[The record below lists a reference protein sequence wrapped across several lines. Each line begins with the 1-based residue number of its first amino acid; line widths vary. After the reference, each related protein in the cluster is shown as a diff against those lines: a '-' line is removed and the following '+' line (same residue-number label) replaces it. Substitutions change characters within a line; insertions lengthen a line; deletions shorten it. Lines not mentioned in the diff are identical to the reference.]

1 MRVLLLT
8 GKLARPILEE
18 AIKGYE
24 DQITIISLDY
34 PVASLMSMR
43 YILEKLKARKDEISS
58 YDYLILPGLVYG
70 DAKILEKELGVRTYK
85 GTENAWDVGKA
96 IEALRKGIELS
107 TIYPA
112 DVILKSN
119 FKEEIEATLRK
130 AEEKALYSFDI
141 GLKVPLRPPP
151 FRIFLELN
159 PSSPL
164 DKWIEEVER
173 TRNFVDAYV
182 VGFPVGFNDID
193 EVRRRVKAIKDIAP
207 VIGIDSDSPYL
218 LKEGIKGG
226 ASIVFNLNE
235 TNVYDLE
242 DFRKDAAF
250 VVAPFTTENRAQET
264 LEIVKK
270 AKVRGYEKLIADPVL
285 GPPLMGFTDSI
296 MEYSKLSRTLRDV
309 PMLMGSL
316 NVTELLDADSHGIN
330 SLLSVIGMELGIS
343 IFLTM
348 EKGKT
353 KWSSWE
359 LRRATKMMTV
369 AHEQGKVPKGL
380 GIDLLIVKEKKRV
393 EVPPISGQRIKA
405 EKIEPKMDS
414 GYFRI
419 FLENRKIV
427 ASFSGRTNVLVEGE
441 DGLSVGRTILREI
454 GQISPDHALYLGYE
468 LAKAEIASSLDK
480 SYIQDEPL
488 VRRIGCEDSSSK
500 DYDS

>member
-1 MRVLLLT
+1 
-8 GKLARPILEE
+8 
-18 AIKGYE
+18 
-24 DQITIISLDY
+24 
-34 PVASLMSMR
+34 
-43 YILEKLKARKDEISS
+43 
-58 YDYLILPGLVYG
+58 
-70 DAKILEKELGVRTYK
+70 
-85 GTENAWDVGKA
+85 
-96 IEALRKGIELS
+96 
-107 TIYPA
+107 
-112 DVILKSN
+112 
-119 FKEEIEATLRK
+119 
-130 AEEKALYSFDI
+130 
-141 GLKVPLRPPP
+141 
-151 FRIFLELN
+151 
-159 PSSPL
+159 
-164 DKWIEEVER
+164 
-173 TRNFVDAYV
+173 
-182 VGFPVGFNDID
+182 
-193 EVRRRVKAIKDIAP
+193 
-207 VIGIDSDSPYL
+207 
-218 LKEGIKGG
+218 
-226 ASIVFNLNE
+226 
-235 TNVYDLE
+235 
-242 DFRKDAAF
+242 
-250 VVAPFTTENRAQET
+250 
-264 LEIVKK
+264 
-270 AKVRGYEKLIADPVL
+270 
-285 GPPLMGFTDSI
+285 
-296 MEYSKLSRTLRDV
+296 
-309 PMLMGSL
+309 
-316 NVTELLDADSHGIN
+316 
-330 SLLSVIGMELGIS
+330 